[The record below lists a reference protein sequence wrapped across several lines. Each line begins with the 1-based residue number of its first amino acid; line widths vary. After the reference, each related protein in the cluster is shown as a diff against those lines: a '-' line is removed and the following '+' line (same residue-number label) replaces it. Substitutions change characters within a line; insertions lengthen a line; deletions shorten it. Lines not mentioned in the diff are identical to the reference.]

1 MGRIKLIDILAI
13 VVSLIPFAV
22 YAIVRPSLPDRIP
35 IHWNV
40 SGDVDGWTSRDQLP
54 MFLGT
59 MAALGFALYLLT
71 RFMKK
76 LDPKR
81 SARVSETTAARI
93 GFGIVVFM
101 CAINCLILAPG
112 LGKFNMTTTLV
123 VMVSLLY
130 TFLGNLMYNIKP
142 NYFIGI
148 RLPWTLESDDNWR
161 RTHRL
166 AGAVWFVGGLVSA
179 TLAMFIE
186 PKIMFI
192 VFMSITATL
201 VLVPGI
207 YSFVIFRQ
215 STSGSHSD

>member
-1 MGRIKLIDILAI
+1 MRRIKLIDILAV

-22 YAIVRPSLPDRIP
+22 IAIVQESLPDRIP
-35 IHWNV
+35 IHWNMA
-40 SGDVDGWTSRDQLP
+40 GEVDGWTAKDQVP
-54 MFLGT
+54 VFLGI
-59 MAALGFALYLLT
+59 MAGLGLSLYLLT

-81 SARVSETTAARI
+81 SAQLNENTAPKI

-112 LGKFNMTTTLV
+112 LVKFNMMTIVV
-123 VMVSLLY
+123 VMVSLLF

-148 RLPWTLESDDNWR
+148 RLPWTLENEDNWK

-166 AGAVWFVGGLVSA
+166 AGTVWFAGGIASA
-179 TLAMFIE
+179 ALALFMEPKSMFI
-186 PKIMFI
+186 I
-192 VFMSITATL
+192 FMSITAVL

-215 STSGSHSD
+215 ARRSNSH